1 MKGFITKERKMYR
14 QTKNWNN
21 NLDSMNKIFGRN
33 PKSQDPK
40 LRSLLTRKMA
50 NYMIKN
56 QIIPEIKTNNQI
68 NNLFDYLFSLKV
80 QMHRCRNV

>member
-1 MKGFITKERKMYR
+1 
-14 QTKNWNN
+14 
-21 NLDSMNKIFGRN
+21 MNKIFGRN
-33 PKSQDPK
+33 PKSKDPK
-40 LRSLLTRKMA
+40 LRSFLTRKMA

-80 QMHRCRNV
+80 